1 MLRNRWLSAGG
12 AAALVVLVAGSLSL
26 ALVACGASEDAAKSE
41 AESAEWQWLE
51 TTQQQLAEKRAE
63 LQQAKD
69 QIEAGPAALQV
80 DPASGQT
87 AEQAFADLQAKAQ
100 ALETEIDEVANGYMS
115 RLVAFINSQEMEVGA
130 APTEQQ
136 SAALR
141 MKSGEDLVYAMEY
154 IDRGGDF
161 ARAEEIVQ
169 RAIEVDPS
177 NPELQEKMTWIQ
189 SMRYVN
195 EERFGQVS
203 TGMTEKE
210 VRDILGPVNSNNIR
224 DFPNNRKG
232 WFYRK
237 DPAIEGGAAGVYFE
251 QKGGRWVVYEANYDA
266 IAPAAE
272 AGG

>member
-1 MLRNRWLSAGG
+1 L
-12 AAALVVLVAGSLSL
+12 LVGSL
-26 ALVACGASEDAAKSE
+26 ALPLVACSASEDKAQVE
-41 AESAEWQWLE
+41 AQSAEWQWLQ
-51 TTQQQLAEKRAE
+51 TAQQQLAEKRAE
-63 LQQAKD
+63 LQQGRA
-69 QIEAGPAALQV
+69 QIEAGAAALQV

-87 AEQAFADLQAKAQ
+87 PEQAFADLQAKAQ
-100 ALETEIDEVANGYMS
+100 ALEPEIDTLATDYMS

-136 SAALR
+136 AAALR

-169 RAIEVDPS
+169 RALEVDPS
-177 NPELQEKMTWIQ
+177 NPELQERMTWIQ

-195 EERFGQVS
+195 RERFDQVS
-203 TGMTEKE
+203 VGMTEAQ
-210 VRDILGPVNSNNIR
+210 VREILGPVNANNIR

-237 DPAIEGGAAGVYFE
+237 DPASEGGAAGVYFE
-251 QKGGRWVVYEANYDA
+251 QKGGRWVAYEANYNA
-266 IAPAAE
+266 IAAQSE
-272 AGG
+272 GGG